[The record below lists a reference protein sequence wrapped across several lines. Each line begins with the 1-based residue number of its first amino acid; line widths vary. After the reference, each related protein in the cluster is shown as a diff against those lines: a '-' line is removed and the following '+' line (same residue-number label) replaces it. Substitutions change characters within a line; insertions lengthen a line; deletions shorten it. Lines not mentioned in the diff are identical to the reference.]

1 MKFFLSLVVLF
12 CVLASSG
19 PARAA
24 ASGKS
29 LEEHFSIAQTAF
41 KENRLDEAADNFTI
55 VAEKLAA
62 ANQPDKARAI
72 YNNVA
77 VIRIKQE
84 KWQDGYDVYVKALA
98 LKGPVAPDFLKKAVG
113 NMAFCADKAG
123 RHDLKAEAIARLFA
137 AKVPLEADEHLNFLS
152 MQGDA
157 YRAGERY
164 ALACQSYEKA
174 LALPNVPAD
183 KLPLLL
189 TSLGL
194 CQGNLGRY
202 PQALQSLEKALAA
215 AKAAKAQLSI
225 VEAGSNI
232 GIIYWEM
239 GQYDKAVQYL
249 GQAMQDSKTFNL
261 RRNEGVDSNNLGLV
275 YKNAGQIGVAVNYVD
290 AALAIA
296 REVKNRRDEAIALSN
311 RALLSRMKGQF
322 AAARQDY
329 NEALAIY
336 REVAFTEGEASS
348 LMGLAR
354 IDVLKDRNY
363 LAALDKLNRAAAIY
377 EKLGNPGFLA
387 ECYVQLGQAYQKLA
401 APDRK
406 TRDLIF
412 DDEDEIETGTITPAE
427 ALAKSGEYFDKARKL
442 AEQTGRKEM
451 LWGSLHGLAFAAREK
466 NDLNQAEKHYAQ
478 AIQVVLSMKG
488 AEEKPDLLLE
498 FLRSKDDLF
507 AEAMDVCARL
517 YEQTKNPDLLRKQL
531 EYDEIYRN
539 EVMRAN
545 MKTASLAYEDPAKKS
560 LYDDVVRLSASK
572 KKAEDAARRA
582 GSGSGETARA
592 ESILSSQDATVV
604 AREFESKLAQW
615 KSSYPADAVLFDS
628 VASVDLNKLRGN
640 LGADQAILQY
650 LPLEDS
656 LIIMVVTRESVD
668 MKKVAVSY
676 QKLAELI
683 RDQFIARDIEFFGH
697 SGQAKI
703 NGETNIC
710 YSDEGGCYE
719 QALKDL
725 ETMYSWLYAP
735 VAAQLENKP
744 RLYIVTSKYLSYVPF
759 AALISSRSAD
769 RPHFLVED
777 KIITLSRL
785 SFLSES
791 LGAAGQR
798 AAAGSI
804 IAVGDPVNQPLEVV
818 LGRLDGAQKE
828 ARDAVEAVKAANP
841 SAKTVLLVDSSA
853 TKSAW
858 RSSLQNNKYSIF
870 YFATHGVPFAEM
882 QHDSAKIAKSVR
894 KAEADGRTSIAGN
907 DLGLY
912 KDFLSYYGKTFPNN
926 SHLNG
931 FLFMAY
937 PDSDSGVLTL
947 KDILEMPDSSFDEA
961 SLAVLS
967 ACNTAV
973 SYSPKVIKSNAAQ
986 LDLESKEAAAELAAA
1001 GWTPGVDQV
1010 CLTDTFMKKKF
1021 RNVYGTLW
1029 FADDLSS
1036 SIIMSRFMANL
1047 QTLPPAEALRDA
1059 QLEYLKN
1066 PPAGNPPA
1074 GVGDYPLHPFFWAC
1088 GNIFGQ

>member
-1 MKFFLSLVVLF
+1 MKFVLSLLALF
-12 CVLASSG
+12 CVLTAG
-19 PARAA
+19 QAQAA
-24 ASGKS
+24 AGKS

-41 KENRLDEAADNFTI
+41 KENRLDEAAENFKI

-62 ANQPDKARAI
+62 ANQLDKARAM

-84 KWQDGYDVYVKALA
+84 KWQEAYDVYVQALA

-123 RHDLKAEAIARLFA
+123 RHDLKAEAVERVFS
-137 AKVPLEADEHLNFLS
+137 AKAPLEAAEHLNFLS

-164 ALACQSYEKA
+164 ALACRSYEKA
-174 LALPNVPAD
+174 LALPNLPAD

-194 CQGNLGRY
+194 SQGNLGRY
-202 PQALQSLEKALAA
+202 PQALQSLQKALDS
-215 AKAAKAQLSI
+215 AKKANAQLSI

-239 GQYDKAVQYL
+239 GQYDKAAQFL
-249 GQAMQDSKTFNL
+249 SQAMQDSRAFNM

-275 YKNAGQIGVAVNYVD
+275 YKSAGQIGVAVNYID
-290 AALAIA
+290 SALAIA

-311 RALLSRMKGQF
+311 RALLARMKGQF
-322 AAARQDY
+322 APARQDY
-329 NEALAIY
+329 LAALAIY
-336 REVAFTEGEASS
+336 REVAFTEGEASA
-348 LMGLAR
+348 LMGLAKL
-354 IDVLKDRNY
+354 DVLQNRDY
-363 LAALDKLNRAAAIY
+363 LAALEKLNRAAAIY
-377 EKLGNPGFLA
+377 EKLDNPGFLA
-387 ECYVQLGQAYQKLA
+387 ECYVQLGQAHQKFA
-401 APDRK
+401 APNRK

-412 DDEDEIETGTITPAE
+412 EDEDEVETGSITLE
-427 ALAKSGEYFDKARKL
+427 QALAKSREYFDKARAL

-451 LWGSLHGLAFAAREK
+451 LWGALHGLAFAAREK
-466 NDLNQAEKHYAQ
+466 NDLSQAEKYYAQ

-488 AEEKPDLLLE
+488 AEENPDLLLE

-517 YEQTKNPDLLRKQL
+517 YEQSKNPELLKKQL

-545 MKTASLAYEDPAKKS
+545 MKTAALTYEDPGKKD

-582 GSGSGETARA
+582 RAGSGDTARA
-592 ESILSSQDATVV
+592 ESILSGQDADAV
-604 AREFESKLAQW
+604 AKEFESKLAQW
-615 KSSYPADAVLFDS
+615 KSRYPDDAVLFDS
-628 VASVDLNKLRGN
+628 VATVDLNLLRGN

-656 LIIMVVTRESVD
+656 LIITVITKESVD
-668 MKKVAVSY
+668 MKKVPVSY
-676 QKLAELI
+676 QKLAEMI

-710 YSDEGGCYE
+710 YSDEGLCYE

-725 ETMYSWLYAP
+725 ETMYAWLYAP
-735 VAAQLENKP
+735 VAEQLQSKT

-759 AALISSRSAD
+759 SALVSHKQAD
-769 RPHFLVED
+769 GRPYFLIED
-777 KIITLSRL
+777 KVITLSRL
-785 SFLSES
+785 SFLSQS
-791 LGAAGQR
+791 LGKTAPQLAAGN
-798 AAAGSI
+798 I

-818 LGRLDGAQKE
+818 LARLDGAQKE
-828 ARDAVEAVKAANP
+828 AKDAVDAVKAANP
-841 SAKTVLLVDSSA
+841 SATAILMVDSSA

-858 RSSLQNNKYSIF
+858 RKHLRDNKFSVF

-882 QHDSAKIAKSVR
+882 QHDSAKIAKGVR
-894 KAEADGRTSIAGN
+894 KAEANGRSEIGGK
-907 DLGLY
+907 DLGLF
-912 KDFLSYYGKTFPNN
+912 KDFLAYYEKTFPNS

-937 PDSDSGVLTL
+937 PDSENGVLTL
-947 KDILEMPDSSFDEA
+947 KDILEMPDSSFDNA

-986 LDLESKEAAAELAAA
+986 QDLESKEAAAELAAA

-1029 FADDLSS
+1029 FADDTSS
-1036 SIIMSRFMANL
+1036 SVIMGKFMTNL
-1047 QTLPPAEALRDA
+1047 QTLPPAQALREA
-1059 QLEYLKN
+1059 QLAYLQN
-1066 PPAGNPPA
+1066 PPDGL
-1074 GVGDYPLHPFFWAC
+1074 GDYPLHPYFWAC